1 MEIKDF
7 VEKFT
12 ELFDDTDASEITP
25 TTEFRELEE
34 WGSLISMSLIAMF
47 KTEFNKTISGKDI
60 RGCKTV
66 EDLYN
71 IAIG

>member
-34 WGSLISMSLIAMF
+34 WGSLISMSLIALF

>member
-7 VEKFT
+7 VEKFA

-25 TTEFRELEE
+25 RTEFRELEE
-34 WGSLISMSLIAMF
+34 WGSLISMSVIAMF